1 MANLPK
7 LTFPTRAANIRC
19 YDELKSLYGLK
30 ESESAKYQPGD
41 NDGKF
46 IPSRSAE
53 RHGNIMTEDE
63 IAEEV
68 GAISTNKENGR
79 LFRGL
84 CGYNEPNLVGIFEIG
99 GVFCS
104 VRQTGQARAFSINF
118 VHSIATVCQA
128 VPIGATA

>member
-30 ESESAKYQPGD
+30 ESESAKYQPRD

-68 GAISTNKENGR
+68 GLSRPIKKTADFLE
-79 LFRGL
+79 
-84 CGYNEPNLVGIFEIG
+84 GYVGITSLIWSGFLK
-99 GVFCS
+99 
-104 VRQTGQARAFSINF
+104 
-118 VHSIATVCQA
+118 
-128 VPIGATA
+128 

>member
-19 YDELKSLYGLK
+19 YDELKHPYGLK
-30 ESESAKYQPGD
+30 RGELERNEFGQYRKTSDS
-41 NDGKF
+41 N
-46 IPSRSAE
+46 RSAE
-53 RHGNIMTEDE
+53 RFDEKIMSEDE
-63 IAEEV
+63 I
-68 GAISTNKENGR
+68 TKENGR

-99 GVFCS
+99 GVFRF
-104 VRQTGQARAFSINF
+104 VGQTGQARAFSINF

-128 VPIGATA
+128 VPIGAIA